1 MQSLLG
7 EYEATVD
14 AKGRFLLPAG
24 LRKQLGEGASTFI
37 MNRGFEKCLSL
48 YPMSSWEP
56 IVKQISGLNQFD
68 PKVREFRRQFLA
80 GATEVDLDS
89 AGRMLLPQTL
99 KEFAELSKDIILV
112 GALDKVEI
120 WDAVKYKK
128 FFDEP
133 SPEAFAR
140 LAAEV
145 MTNPEVKG

>member
-24 LRKQLGEGASTFI
+24 LRKQLGEGASSFI

-56 IVKQISGLNQFD
+56 IVKQIGGLNQFD

-80 GATEVDLDS
+80 GATEVELDT

-99 KEFAELSKDIILV
+99 KEFAELGKDIILV

-120 WDAVKYKK
+120 WDAAKYKK
-128 FFDEP
+128 FFDQQN
-133 SPEAFAR
+133 PEAFAR

-145 MTNPEVKG
+145 MANPGINL